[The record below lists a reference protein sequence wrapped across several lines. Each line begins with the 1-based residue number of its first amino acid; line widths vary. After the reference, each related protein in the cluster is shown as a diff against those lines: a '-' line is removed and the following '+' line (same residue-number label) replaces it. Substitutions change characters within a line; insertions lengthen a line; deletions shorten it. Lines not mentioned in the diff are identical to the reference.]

1 MEITKSKFDN
11 RIIGIILGA
20 VLPVILFFVQ
30 LNIKGYAFSFVK
42 DAFKDN
48 KPFVA
53 GLFTICLIVNAILFG
68 VLIQFKKQRT
78 AIGLFIP
85 TALLGLLILLYKFID

>member
-1 MEITKSKFDN
+1 MEITNAKFDN
-11 RIIGIILGA
+11 KVIGIIIGIA
-20 VLPVILFFVQ
+20 LPIVLFFTQ
-30 LNIKGYAFSFVK
+30 LNVKGYPLSFVK
-42 DAFKDN
+42 EAFNDN

-68 VLIQFKKQRT
+68 VLVQFKKQRT

-85 TALLGLLILLYKFID
+85 TAILGLAVLIYKFWM